1 MRLSIWGG
9 RLIYD
14 LSSPQTLN
22 RTIDPPRHPSLPYIH
37 SLVYTMSSGQG
48 ASGQGAGDPDAA
60 AAALLAALPP
70 LDKMSLVAIWIETVL
85 YGELRQHLLDP
96 LRLIAFLRVQ
106 A

>member
-1 MRLSIWGG
+1 MRVVPVRLSIWGG

-14 LSSPQTLN
+14 LSSPPTLN

-48 ASGQGAGDPDAA
+48 AGDPAAA